1 MPIQLLDKLFT
12 HKADGLNSTEA
23 QADVSFLDKGVTL
36 VSTVALIALFVAYET
51 LLDEHLH
58 IQVLLENLL
67 RL

>member
-12 HKADGLNSTEA
+12 YKADGLNSTEA
-23 QADVSFLDKGVTL
+23 HADVSFLDKGVTL